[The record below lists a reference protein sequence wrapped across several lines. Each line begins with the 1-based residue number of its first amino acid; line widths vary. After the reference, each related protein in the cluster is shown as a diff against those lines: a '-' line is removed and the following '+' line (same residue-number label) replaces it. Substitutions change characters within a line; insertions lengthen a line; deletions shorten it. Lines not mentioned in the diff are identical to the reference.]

1 MANLSIVEACTK
13 KLGAES
19 LQFISSLRTSLNNSA
34 GPQKR
39 IGDKIIFLEINVSV
53 SGKATDCKHKMIPI
67 L

>member
-1 MANLSIVEACTK
+1 MASLSIVEACTR

-19 LQFISSLRTSLNNSA
+19 LQFISIIRTILNNSA

-53 SGKATDCKHKMIPI
+53 SG
-67 L
+67 